1 MNHDQSVVGGSFP
14 AFPVVQLLLHL
25 LLASPSMFVCLFVC
39 VCCFTQSLEADPV
52 LDELEGTQ
60 KAVQQ
65 AYSICQKGSVSH
77 TDLQTSIRDL
87 YDALQ

>member
-1 MNHDQSVVGGSFP
+1 MSCSAVAVPIAHLAVSA
-14 AFPVVQLLLHL
+14 AFGLT
-25 LLASPSMFVCLFVC
+25 FIVCLFVSLLC
-39 VCCFTQSLEADPV
+39 SQSLEADPV
-52 LDELEGTQ
+52 VDELEGTQ

>member
-1 MNHDQSVVGGSFP
+1 MRHHSSV
-14 AFPVVQLLLHL
+14 AFPFHVLLFQ
-25 LLASPSMFVCLFVC
+25 MLFVSSSLF
-39 VCCFTQSLEADPV
+39 VSLLWHQSLEADPV
-52 LDELEGTQ
+52 LDELEATQ

>member
-1 MNHDQSVVGGSFP
+1 M
-14 AFPVVQLLLHL
+14 
-25 LLASPSMFVCLFVC
+25 
-39 VCCFTQSLEADPV
+39 
-52 LDELEGTQ
+52 LDELEATQ

>member
-1 MNHDQSVVGGSFP
+1 M
-14 AFPVVQLLLHL
+14 
-25 LLASPSMFVCLFVC
+25 
-39 VCCFTQSLEADPV
+39 